1 MAYKREYKDIQ
12 RMAKV
17 VNERMRQLEKKGIK
31 SPAYRAIQAELE
43 MRGKRGTENYGR
55 RFSEGKMYTYA
66 DAVSLRSVLSKAL
79 GRQTLS
85 ITGAKKYYDDV
96 WAGAL
101 ANPALKLKENGIT
114 REQWFDFW
122 ENMPTKEKDRTY
134 GSEQNVKLLI
144 EYTRQHGKLGVD
156 NAMTAEE
163 IAAEI
168 QASTSLKDAYKKLG
182 ISVKGKKSRDLGA
195 L

>member
-1 MAYKREYKDIQ
+1 MAQKREYRDI
-12 RMAKV
+12 RLMAKR
-17 VNERMRQLEKKGIK
+17 VNERMRQLEKMDIK
-31 SPAYRAIQAELE
+31 SPAYRSLQATLE
-43 MRGKRGTENYGR
+43 MLGKRGTDNYGR
-55 RFSEGKMYTYA
+55 RFSEGKMYTYTEA
-66 DAVSLRSVLSKAL
+66 MTLRSILTKAL
-79 GRQTLS
+79 GKETLS
-85 ITGAKKYYDDV
+85 IKGAKTYYDKV
-96 WAGAL
+96 WQGAL
-101 ANPALKLKENGIT
+101 NNPNLKIKENGIT

-156 NAMTAEE
+156 NAMTAGE

>member
-1 MAYKREYKDIQ
+1 MAHKREYKDIQ

-66 DAVSLRSVLSKAL
+66 DAVSLRAALTKAL

-85 ITGAKKYYDDV
+85 ITGAKRYYDDV

-144 EYTRQHGKLGVD
+144 EYTRKHGKLGVD

-168 QASTSLKDAYKKLG
+168 QASTSLKNAYERLG

>member
-31 SPAYRAIQAELE
+31 SPAYRSLQAELE
-43 MRGKRGTENYGR
+43 ARGKRGTANYGR

-66 DAVSLRSVLSKAL
+66 DAVSLRSVLTKAL

-114 REQWFDFW
+114 REQWFEFW

-144 EYTRQHGKLGVD
+144 EYTRRHGKLGVD

-168 QASTSLKDAYKKLG
+168 QASTSLKNAYEKLG

>member
-17 VNERMRQLEKKGIK
+17 VNERMRQLEKRGIK
-31 SPAYRAIQAELE
+31 SPAYRSLQAELE
-43 MRGKRGTENYGR
+43 ARGKRGTDNYGR

-66 DAVSLRSVLSKAL
+66 DATSLRSLLTKAL

-101 ANPALKLKENGIT
+101 ANPTLKLKENGIT

-122 ENMPTKEKDRTY
+122 ENMPSKEKDRTY

-144 EYTRQHGKLGVD
+144 EYTRKHGKLGVD

-168 QASTSLKDAYKKLG
+168 QASSSLKNAYDRLG

>member
-1 MAYKREYKDIQ
+1 MAQKRAYKDIQ
-12 RMAKV
+12 LMAKR
-17 VNERMRQLEKKGIK
+17 VNERMRQLEKKDIK
-31 SPAYRAIQAELE
+31 SPAYRSLQATLE
-43 MRGKRGTENYGR
+43 MMGKRGTDNYGR
-55 RFSEGKMYTYA
+55 RFSEGKMYTYTEA
-66 DAVSLRSVLSKAL
+66 MSLRAILSKAL
-79 GRQTLS
+79 GKETLS
-85 ITGAKKYYDDV
+85 LSGAKSYYDKV
-96 WAGAL
+96 WQGAL
-101 ANPALKLKENGIT
+101 NNPKLKIKENGIT

>member
-17 VNERMRQLEKKGIK
+17 VNERMRQLEKRGIK
-31 SPAYRAIQAELE
+31 SPAYRSLQAELE
-43 MRGKRGTENYGR
+43 ARGKRGTDNYGR

-66 DAVSLRSVLSKAL
+66 DATSLRSLLTKAL

-101 ANPALKLKENGIT
+101 ANPTLKLKENGIT

-122 ENMPTKEKDRTY
+122 ENMPSKEKDRTY

-144 EYTRQHGKLGVD
+144 EYTRKHGKLGVD

-168 QASTSLKDAYKKLG
+168 QASSSLKNAYDRLG
-182 ISVKGKKSRDLGA
+182 ITVKGKKSRDLGA

>member
-1 MAYKREYKDIQ
+1 MAQKREYRDIQ
-12 RMAKV
+12 LMAKR
-17 VNERMRQLEKKGIK
+17 VNERMRQLEKRDIK
-31 SPAYRAIQAELE
+31 SPAYRSLQATLE
-43 MRGKRGTENYGR
+43 MLGKRGTDNYGR

-66 DAVSLRSVLSKAL
+66 EAMSLRSVLTKAL

-101 ANPALKLKENGIT
+101 ANPALKLKENGIS

-144 EYTRQHGKLGVD
+144 EYTRKHGKLGVD
-156 NAMTAEE
+156 NAMSAEE

-168 QASTSLKDAYKKLG
+168 QASTSLKNAYDRLG

>member
-1 MAYKREYKDIQ
+1 MAQKREYRDI
-12 RMAKV
+12 RLMAKR
-17 VNERMRQLEKKGIK
+17 VNERMRQLEKKDIK
-31 SPAYRAIQAELE
+31 SPAYRSLQATLE
-43 MRGKRGTENYGR
+43 MMGKRGTDKYGR

-66 DAVSLRSVLSKAL
+66 EAMSLRSILSKAL
-79 GRQTLS
+79 GKETLS
-85 ITGAKKYYDDV
+85 IKGAKTYYDKV
-96 WAGAL
+96 WQGAL
-101 ANPALKLKENGIT
+101 NNPNLKIKENGIT

-144 EYTRQHGKLGVD
+144 EYTRKHGKLGVD
-156 NAMTAEE
+156 NAMSAEE

-168 QASTSLKDAYKKLG
+168 QASTSLKNAYERLG

>member
-31 SPAYRAIQAELE
+31 SPAYRALQAELE

-66 DAVSLRSVLSKAL
+66 DAVSLRSVLTKAL

-101 ANPALKLKENGIT
+101 ANPTLKLKENGIT

-144 EYTRQHGKLGVD
+144 EYTRKHGKLGVD

-168 QASTSLKDAYKKLG
+168 QASTSLKNAYDRLG

>member
-1 MAYKREYKDIQ
+1 MAQKRAYKDIQ
-12 RMAKV
+12 LMAKR
-17 VNERMRQLEKKGIK
+17 VNERMRQLEKKDIK
-31 SPAYRAIQAELE
+31 SPAYRSLQATLE
-43 MRGKRGTENYGR
+43 MMGKRGTDNYGR
-55 RFSEGKMYTYA
+55 RFSEGKMYTYTEA
-66 DAVSLRSVLSKAL
+66 MSLRSILSKAL
-79 GRQTLS
+79 GKETLS
-85 ITGAKKYYDDV
+85 LSGAKSYYDKV
-96 WAGAL
+96 WQGAL
-101 ANPALKLKENGIT
+101 NNPKLKIKENGIT
-114 REQWFDFW
+114 REQWFEFW

-144 EYTRQHGKLGVD
+144 EYTRQHGKLGID

-182 ISVKGKKSRDLGA
+182 MSVKGKKSRDLGA

>member
-1 MAYKREYKDIQ
+1 MAQKRAYRDIQ
-12 RMAKV
+12 LMAKR
-17 VNERMRQLEKKGIK
+17 VNERMRQLEKTDIK
-31 SPAYRAIQAELE
+31 SPAYRSLQATLE
-43 MRGKRGTENYGR
+43 MLGKRGTDNYGR

-66 DAVSLRSVLSKAL
+66 EAMSLRSILSKAL
-79 GRQTLS
+79 DKETLS
-85 ITGAKKYYDDV
+85 LTGAKTYYDKV
-96 WAGAL
+96 WEGAL
-101 ANPALKLKENGIT
+101 KNPNLKIKENGIT
-114 REQWFDFW
+114 REQWFEFW